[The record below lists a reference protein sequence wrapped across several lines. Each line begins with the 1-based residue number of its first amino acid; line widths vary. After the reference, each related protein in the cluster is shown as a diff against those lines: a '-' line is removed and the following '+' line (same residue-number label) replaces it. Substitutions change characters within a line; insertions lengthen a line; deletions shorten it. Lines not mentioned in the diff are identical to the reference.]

1 MYIKKK
7 KNEGQEK
14 RTRDKE
20 QAERKRR
27 KRWGCKGRMMCED
40 GSCGNVEQTRTKK
53 RRDGQAEVDNMPIRD
68 KINSAND
75 RVSGG
80 GHRMT
85 DVGMRF

>member
-1 MYIKKK
+1 MW
-7 KNEGQEK
+7 K
-14 RTRDKE
+14 RGADKDKE
-20 QAERKRR
+20 T
-27 KRWGCKGRMMCED
+27 KGL
-40 GSCGNVEQTRTKK
+40 
-53 RRDGQAEVDNMPIRD
+53 DGQAEVNNMPIRD